1 MQFSYPMG
9 MRYALVAALS
19 LPLAAQFA
27 SLAVTDDGRLY
38 FSTQLRHEP
47 LAPSDGRSKI
57 FRFEN
62 GAFALHGDAGPRAE
76 SVPSFFDLQAIWPVV
91 SGDGSITGYGVSR
104 PCMSG
109 SCGLAGLPRTT
120 FRFRGAPIPDQ
131 LTDYVALSRNGAYLA
146 VAANAFNGARIIN
159 TGTGAVI
166 ELPRERRLPANLFA
180 ISNGGS
186 FIAFEFTPCA
196 TRGNGEAG
204 RLLLYALDP
213 KTEPLEIASCANDAR
228 LSPDARFIALERW
241 TGERLELV
249 LTGGKGEDPRVLASA
264 ASSTY
269 RFRSAFANDG
279 AMIWIEAARVMQL
292 VPGGEPQ
299 VLFDR
304 PAREAVLS
312 GDGQTA
318 WIVSNA
324 GELLRITTSSRIVET
339 IAPPTPVHY
348 TDTLTGSPGSVAHLD
363 SLSNLAGVEVSS
375 EGVSFPVTKATEF
388 RTSVQIPWEFPAV
401 ERPVPMLIRGP
412 GNPFF
417 RSIAFTPFSRSAV
430 RFERDIRP
438 PAYSNQLQ
446 AAHQDF
452 RGVVTS
458 RDPAVAGETI
468 HIFARDMGP
477 VDKPLRTGEA
487 APIAEPARVT
497 TPMACYL
504 LHHDSGR
511 FEGLVVPF
519 AGLSGGSVGVYQIDV
534 TIPANWPAG
543 PSVVSCVMND
553 ALDSAV
559 IEIR

>member
-1 MQFSYPMG
+1 MD
-9 MRYALVAALS
+9 MRYALVAVFA

-38 FSTQLRHEP
+38 FSTQLRHDS
-47 LAPSDGRSKI
+47 LAPTDDRSKI
-57 FRFEN
+57 IRLEN
-62 GAFALHGDAGPRAE
+62 GALALHGDAGSRVE
-76 SVPSFFDLQAIWPVV
+76 SLPAFFDLQAIWPVV

-109 SCGLAGLPRTT
+109 SCGLSGLPRTT
-120 FRFRGAPIPDQ
+120 FRFRGAAIPDQ
-131 LTDYVALSRNGAYLA
+131 LTDYVSLSRNGAYLA

-159 TGTGAVI
+159 TGTGATV
-166 ELPRERRLPANLFA
+166 ELPRERRLPANLFS
-180 ISNGGS
+180 ISDSGS
-186 FIAFEFTPCA
+186 YLAFEFTACV

-213 KTEPLEIASCANDAR
+213 KAEAVEIASCTNDAR
-228 LSPDARFIALERW
+228 LSPDTRFIAMERW

-249 LTGGKGEDPRVLASA
+249 LTGGKGENPRVLASA
-264 ASSTY
+264 AASSY

-279 AMIWIEAARVMQL
+279 AMIWIEPSRVMHL
-292 VPGGEPQ
+292 LPGGEPQ
-299 VLFDR
+299 ILFDR

-318 WIVSNA
+318 WIVSTA
-324 GELLRITTSSRIVET
+324 GELLRITTSSRAVET
-339 IAPPTPVHY
+339 VVPPTPVHY
-348 TDTLTGSPGSVAHLD
+348 TDSVSGAPGSVAHLD
-363 SLSNLAGVEVSS
+363 SLSKLAGVEVLA
-375 EGVSFPVTKATEF
+375 EGLSFPVTKATEF

-401 ERPVPMLIRGP
+401 DRAVPMVIRGP

-417 RSIAFTPFSRSAV
+417 RSISFTPFSRSVV
-430 RFERDIRP
+430 RFERDLRP
-438 PAYSNQLQ
+438 PAFANQLQ

-452 RGVVTS
+452 RGVVSS
-458 RDPAVAGETI
+458 RDPAAAGETI

-487 APIAEPARVT
+487 APIEEPARVT

-504 LHHDSGR
+504 LHRDSGR
-511 FEGLVVPF
+511 YEGLVVPF

-534 TIPANWPAG
+534 TIPVDWLAG
-543 PSVVSCVMND
+543 PSVVSCIMND
-553 ALDSAV
+553 VLDSGV
-559 IEIR
+559 IEVR